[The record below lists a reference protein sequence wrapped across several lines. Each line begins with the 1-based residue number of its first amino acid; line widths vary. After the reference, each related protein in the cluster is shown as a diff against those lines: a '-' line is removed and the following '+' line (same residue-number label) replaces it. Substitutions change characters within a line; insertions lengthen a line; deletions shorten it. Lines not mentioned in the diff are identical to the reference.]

1 MPVLEG
7 LYQTSS
13 GRWRRPDASGKWV
26 RDEVSGA
33 WRRPDPSMRS
43 ERDKVLEKWEKR
55 EVSGKWQRDETS
67 GRWLRPG
74 APPSKQ
80 MIAAEPEAKAAE
92 VDDGVQST
100 KRASLAD
107 SLKSDSE
114 RFAEWYENEPL
125 LKFRFSCKKLMS
137 FVGPGF
143 LMSIAYLDP
152 GNIAGDLDAG
162 IAGGYSLIWTLFWS
176 TVLGL
181 YYQTL
186 AARVGVCTQRNLAR
200 VCAEQFTAKTRY
212 TLWIMTELAIIGSD
226 VQEVV
231 GSATALTILFNIP
244 TWLGA
249 IITILDSFLFLFI
262 HYYGV
267 RKLEFFFLALIATM
281 TVMFVSNMVI
291 AEPDYGSVARGAIV
305 PTVPEGAWPATLG
318 LVGAVIM
325 PHNLYLHSALVLT
338 RKINYR
344 NRSEI
349 HEGNIYNAIESAIS
363 LFISFVISTCV
374 IATFAVFIVKHPD
387 ESDLTL
393 QSAADALARSFGP
406 SAKYIWAIGLL
417 AAGQSSTMTG
427 TYAGQFV
434 MEGFLDF
441 TLPVWQR
448 VLLTRSVAI
457 VPALAVSFL
466 GQGTLIEM
474 DTWLNI
480 LQSV

>member
-1 MPVLEG
+1 
-7 LYQTSS
+7 
-13 GRWRRPDASGKWV
+13 
-26 RDEVSGA
+26 
-33 WRRPDPSMRS
+33 MRS
-43 ERDKVLEKWEKR
+43 ERDKVLDKWEKR
-55 EVSGKWQRDETS
+55 EVSGKWQRDEAS

-80 MIAAEPEAKAAE
+80 MIAAEPGEKEEE
-92 VDDGVQST
+92 VDDGLQST

-107 SLKSDSE
+107 SLKSDSA

-125 LKFRFSCKKLMS
+125 LKFRFSCRKLMS
-137 FVGPGF
+137 FAGPGL

-162 IAGGYSLIWTLFWS
+162 AAGRYALIWTLFWS

-186 AARVGVCTQRNLAR
+186 AARIGVCTQRNLAR

-231 GSATALTILFNIP
+231 GSATALTILLNIP

-281 TVMFVSNMVI
+281 TAMFVTNMVL
-291 AEPDYGSVARGAIV
+291 AEPDYGAIAHGAIV
-305 PTVPEGAWPATLG
+305 PAVPKGAWPAALG

-344 NRSEI
+344 NRTEI
-349 HEGNIYNAIESAIS
+349 HEGNIYNALESAIS
-363 LFISFVISTCV
+363 LFVSFVISTCV
-374 IATFAVFIVKHPD
+374 IATFAAYTINNPD
-387 ESDLTL
+387 HEDLTL
-393 QSAADALARSFGP
+393 QSAAGALGDTLGP

-427 TYAGQFV
+427 TYAG
-434 MEGFLDF
+434 
-441 TLPVWQR
+441 
-448 VLLTRSVAI
+448 
-457 VPALAVSFL
+457 
-466 GQGTLIEM
+466 
-474 DTWLNI
+474 
-480 LQSV
+480 